1 MGSVHP
7 NRACALSASDSVET
21 ISSGIFCV
29 HPWSESIADP
39 EAEWTSPG
47 VECLVSDCANI
58 GEVDR

>member
-7 NRACALSASDSVET
+7 NRACAPSASYSIEM

-39 EAEWTSPG
+39 EEVEWTSSG
-47 VECLVSDCANI
+47 AQFLVSD
-58 GEVDR
+58 